1 MPTDTTLHQLLKQM
15 VEMGA
20 SDLHLTT
27 SSPPMVRL
35 DGRLIPLP
43 YPPMTVSETKHLAYS
58 VLTDSQKHRFE
69 ESLEL
74 DFSFGVKGLA
84 RFRANVF
91 NQRGATAAVFRLIP
105 FEIKSFNQLGLP
117 AIVSKMCDKPRGL
130 VLVTGPTG

>member
-1 MPTDTTLHQLLKQM
+1 M

-84 RFRANVF
+84 RFRANNFMQQGAVAAYTGRSPTRSSGSASSACRRWSKPCATS
-91 NQRGATAAVFRLIP
+91 RGD
-105 FEIKSFNQLGLP
+105 S
-117 AIVSKMCDKPRGL
+117 SS
-130 VLVTGPTG
+130 

>member
-1 MPTDTTLHQLLKQM
+1 MASDTTLHQLLKQM
-15 VEMGA
+15 VEMAA

-27 SSPPMVRL
+27 NSPPMVRL

-84 RFRANVF
+84 RFRANNF
-91 NQRGATAAVFRLIP
+91 MQRLSLIHISEPTRLGMISYAVFCL
-105 FEIKSFNQLGLP
+105 K
-117 AIVSKMCDKPRGL
+117 K
-130 VLVTGPTG
+130 